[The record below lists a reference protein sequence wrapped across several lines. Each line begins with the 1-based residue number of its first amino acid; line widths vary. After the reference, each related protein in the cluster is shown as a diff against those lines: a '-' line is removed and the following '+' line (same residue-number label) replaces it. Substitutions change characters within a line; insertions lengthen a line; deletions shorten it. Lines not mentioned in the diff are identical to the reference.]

1 LKTLFKKLK
10 KPLRNVFRNKRRTGF
25 SLAII
30 ALGVA
35 ILLATLAFTDEAI
48 TSTKRSLAGDSGAVQ
63 VAAPE
68 LFEDRAEG
76 FDYLIGTEER
86 EAIYSLIEKKEGVVG
101 ATSRLE
107 FGGLISN
114 GNNEATVVHRG
125 IVPENCVQD
134 YSCVLAKGEPLN
146 PSNQNGLVLGEA
158 LSEKIDT
165 EIGDSLNFSFND
177 ADGNYRTVNGE
188 VIGLANF
195 SSRQLEE
202 QLAITT
208 LSFAQSSLGT
218 KGVGR
223 IIISLEDVDRS
234 GDFASRLEAQLN
246 ERGYDLETRT
256 WQELNPLYDSLSTFW
271 NAFSAFTYIAVFA
284 LVFFSTL
291 EVLTMSFLER
301 TREVGTIKAVGT
313 TRWGVFRDFMIEGGL
328 IGLVGGLMGIGL
340 GVLIGF
346 GVNFIG
352 FTWKPPGATIPEPLT
367 IRLTFTTIA
376 LPLVAAVF
384 STLLG
389 SVFPAWKN
397 SRVDITKALRGK

>member
-1 LKTLFKKLK
+1 MKILFKKLK

-76 FDYLIGTEER
+76 FNYLIGPGDK
-86 EAIYSLIEKKEGVVG
+86 EAIYSLIEEKEGVVG

-114 GNNEATVVHRG
+114 GNNEATVINRG

-134 YSCVLAKGEPLN
+134 YSCVLAEGKPLDRN
-146 PSNQNGLVLGEA
+146 NQNGLVLGQA
-158 LSEKIDT
+158 LGEKLNV
-165 EIGDSLNFSFND
+165 EIGDSVNVSFND
-177 ADGNYRTVNGE
+177 SGGNYRTVTGE

-202 QLAITT
+202 QLVITN
-208 LSFAQSSLGT
+208 LSFAQSSLDT
-218 KGVGR
+218 EGVGR
-223 IIISLEDVDRS
+223 IIISLENVDRA
-234 GDFASRLEAQLN
+234 GDFASTLESQLS

-271 NAFSAFTYIAVFA
+271 NAFSGFTYVAVFA

-301 TREVGTIKAVGT
+301 TREVGTIKAIGT

-328 IGLVGGLMGIGL
+328 IGLLGGLIGIGL
-340 GVLIGF
+340 GVVIGF
-346 GVNFIG
+346 AVNFIG

-367 IRLTFTTIA
+367 IKLTFTTII
-376 LPLVAAVF
+376 LPLLAAVL

-389 SVFPAWKN
+389 SIFPAWKN
-397 SRVDITKALRGK
+397 SRVDITEALRGK

>member
-1 LKTLFKKLK
+1 MKTLFKKLK

-68 LFEDRAEG
+68 LFEDRAED

-223 IIISLEDVDRS
+223 IIISLEDVDRA

-284 LVFFSTL
+284 LVFSSVGKIEVVAPSSVPMLVIVVRSGTDSVSTPGPVYSSTL
-291 EVLTMSFLER
+291 PT
-301 TREVGTIKAVGT
+301 
-313 TRWGVFRDFMIEGGL
+313 
-328 IGLVGGLMGIGL
+328 
-340 GVLIGF
+340 
-346 GVNFIG
+346 
-352 FTWKPPGATIPEPLT
+352 PPLT
-367 IRLTFTTIA
+367 DRRRNSSRMTSLAVAHSGNSPSRRTLTI
-376 LPLVAAVF
+376 
-384 STLLG
+384 SG
-389 SVFPAWKN
+389 MSM
-397 SRVDITKALRGK
+397 